1 VRRGRFGVCWA
12 PGTAARA
19 RRVSARRHSPCARV
33 VPGRSATSCCWA
45 ATASALR
52 SVRSVCCL
60 VGAPASAPVAR
71 RASALRFPNPRAP
84 NPSLVQTRTLTRNSA
99 AKNLA
104 LAGVKSL
111 TLCDP
116 KPVALPDL
124 SSQFYFGEAD
134 VGKNRA
140 EVSAAALSDLNPYCE
155 IKVHAGEVSG
165 ATIKPYQ
172 VRPSAVAP
180 NARQCFTRAPPAC
193 APLPFRARR
202 VLLRPCVPACQ
213 RLRLPL
219 VAAIT
224 VGRYRVSLS
233 RCRSR

>member
-1 VRRGRFGVCWA
+1 M
-12 PGTAARA
+12 
-19 RRVSARRHSPCARV
+19 
-33 VPGRSATSCCWA
+33 
-45 ATASALR
+45 
-52 SVRSVCCL
+52 
-60 VGAPASAPVAR
+60 
-71 RASALRFPNPRAP
+71 
-84 NPSLVQTRTLTRNSA
+84 QTRTLTRNSA

-180 NARQCFTRAPPAC
+180 NAKPVFHQG
-193 APLPFRARR
+193 
-202 VLLRPCVPACQ
+202 
-213 RLRLPL
+213 
-219 VAAIT
+219 AAILRSSPSVRVACYCDPAYPHVSDFARPWSRPSPWGVT
-224 VGRYRVSLS
+224 DTLFLVVAHGEREPRVGGGGS
-233 RCRSR
+233 RHALLGCGAAG

>member
-1 VRRGRFGVCWA
+1 LWTRPPQR
-12 PGTAARA
+12 PSPAA
-19 RRVSARRHSPCARV
+19 H
-33 VPGRSATSCCWA
+33 
-45 ATASALR
+45 L
-52 SVRSVCCL
+52 
-60 VGAPASAPVAR
+60 
-71 RASALRFPNPRAP
+71 PNPRAP
-84 NPSLVQTRTLTRNSA
+84 TPSLVQTRTLTGNAA

-172 VRPSAVAP
+172 VRPSAVPP
-180 NARQCFTRAPPAC
+180 NARQCFTRAPPSC
-193 APLPFRARR
+193 APPSPCASRAAAAT
-202 VLLRPCVPACQ
+202 LRTRMP
-213 RLRLPL
+213 
-219 VAAIT
+219 
-224 VGRYRVSLS
+224 
-233 RCRSR
+233 